1 MQVLCKKS
9 EAIADATNQIC
20 CSVCGQA
27 FTLFW
32 ERNSLAEQRA
42 QHPEVLAALRAH
54 HSNSDGTEA
63 HPRAGFTLPTWSGIP
78 AFSGA
83 ALLGGAPAWAL

>member
-9 EAIADATNQIC
+9 EATEANNQIC

-27 FTLFW
+27 FNLFW
-32 ERNSLAEQRA
+32 ERNSLAEQKA
-42 QHPEVLAALRAH
+42 QMPELHAALRAQH
-54 HSNSDGTEA
+54 HDSTSSDV
-63 HPRAGFTLPTWSGIP
+63 HPRTGFNLPSWSGVP
-78 AFSGA
+78 RFSGA